1 MLWSARAHTLRVDIK
16 FDRFFAVLRTIA
28 ELGPLATSGEDFPRV
43 AATILERVTESVDAA
58 EGALFYYCDLSHTFT
73 CTAKIGL
80 ESIPIHLAFKMAG
93 PHRQNWEKL
102 RLARQVDSTDIGDFF
117 TEAPDRFAG
126 IQCVQPLKVG
136 TDLVGALC
144 LGRRNGTEPYSEPD
158 FDALHM
164 MSAHLAL
171 MLQNRRLHES
181 LRLQIEDNLR
191 LVLSLHHSYDDA
203 LQAFATTIDAKT
215 KHTRGH
221 SLRVARYS
229 AGMAAAL
236 GMDEAEKE
244 GIRAAG
250 HLHDIGKVIVDQT
263 VLAKPAKLL
272 PNEVQ
277 AVADHTTMG
286 HQIVSGLN
294 FPWPQ
299 LPDVVRWHHERSDG
313 TGYPDK
319 LQHDEIS
326 LPVRIMGVA
335 DTFDAMTSECPYR
348 GSMSMQ
354 QAAREM
360 TRLAPTKFDPNVVQA
375 LLIQLRRDAE
385 RKSTTPFLDVERVA
399 ELNVSELDHLSMAL
413 VAKTTGGKV
422 YFA

>member
-16 FDRFFAVLRTIA
+16 FDRFFSVLRTIA
-28 ELGPLATSGEDFPRV
+28 DLGPLATSGEDFPRV
-43 AATILERVTESVDAA
+43 ASTILERVTEAVDAA

-73 CTAKIGL
+73 CTARIGL
-80 ESIPIHLAFKMAG
+80 NTIPLHLAFKMAG
-93 PHRQNWEKL
+93 PNRQNWEKL
-102 RLARQVDSTDIGDFF
+102 RQARLVDSTSIAEYI
-117 TEAPDRFAG
+117 TESSDRFAG
-126 IQCVQPLKVG
+126 IQCIQPLKVG
-136 TDLVGALC
+136 ADLVGALC
-144 LGRRNGTEPYSEPD
+144 LGRRNNGETYTEPD

-171 MLQNRRLHES
+171 LMQNRRLHES

-203 LQAFATTIDAKT
+203 LQAFATTIDAKSQ
-215 KHTRGH
+215 HTRGH

-250 HLHDIGKVIVDQT
+250 HLHDIGKVIVDKT
-263 VLAKPAKLL
+263 LLSKPSKLAPE
-272 PNEVQ
+272 EVR
-277 AVADHTTMG
+277 AMADHTTAG

-299 LPDVVRWHHERSDG
+299 LPDVVRWHHERADG

-319 LQHDEIS
+319 LQFDEIS

-335 DTFDAMTSECPYR
+335 DTFDAMTSERPYR
-348 GSMSMQ
+348 GSMSVQ

-360 TRLAPTKFDPNVVQA
+360 TRLAPNKFDPNVVQA

-385 RKSTTPFLDVERVA
+385 RKSTTPFLDHERIA
-399 ELNVSELDHLSMAL
+399 ELNVAELDHLSMAL